1 MGFRE
6 IRDDPFFSGS
16 CSSTSRAVTG
26 DVAATD
32 GAQAVAAIF
41 LRPREVPKIDT
52 AKTRV
57 FATDRF
63 RRVEGA
69 LLAARA
75 WSSRPRNKRWLLL
88 IAFAIFVVL
97 AVISFLNLPDGVAL
111 QPGFMVAIALI
122 AAPVGWLLN
131 TFEYRS
137 IAKAA
142 GHRVSL
148 DTALQVTLA
157 VNLAN
162 LLPVPGGVAVK
173 TAALKLEG
181 SSLGSAVSVNAIAG
195 IIWIGATAALVG
207 IALLT
212 DPAFVVRGAV
222 VATVGAAMLGGAAL
236 SLRRRLPGW
245 RRVFVELVAIETGST
260 LVAALRTALAF
271 AAIGETA
278 SIAAVI
284 TIASAH
290 VLAVAIGFFPA
301 GLGLSEALA
310 AALALTVQVSPAVA
324 VAASAVERVSSATG
338 RILILSAMGLHLRNA
353 SRRRVGKD
361 STSATPAELDAR
373 GGSAGGN
380 CHPRRR
386 DSDQA
391 LD

>member
-1 MGFRE
+1 
-6 IRDDPFFSGS
+6 
-16 CSSTSRAVTG
+16 V
-26 DVAATD
+26 
-32 GAQAVAAIF
+32 
-41 LRPREVPKIDT
+41 
-52 AKTRV
+52 
-57 FATDRF
+57 
-63 RRVEGA
+63 
-69 LLAARA
+69 AARA

-88 IAFAIFVVL
+88 SAFAIFVVL

-111 QPGFMVAIALI
+111 RPGFMVAIALI
-122 AAPVGWLLN
+122 AAPAGWLLN

-181 SSLGSAVSVNAIAG
+181 TSLGSAVSVNAIAG

-207 IALLT
+207 LALLT
-212 DPAFVVRGAV
+212 DPAFVARGAV
-222 VATVGAAMLGGAAL
+222 LATVGAAMLGGAAL

-284 TIASAH
+284 TVASAH

-338 RILILSAMGLHLRNA
+338 RILILSAMGLHRRNA
-353 SRRRVGKD
+353 SPGASAKTAPAPPRRS
-361 STSATPAELDAR
+361 STRAAAQRAATATR
-373 GGSAGGN
+373 
-380 CHPRRR
+380 RRR

-391 LD
+391 VD

>member
-1 MGFRE
+1 VGFRE
-6 IRDDPFFSGS
+6 LRDDPHFSRS

-52 AKTRV
+52 AQTRV

-97 AVISFLNLPDGVAL
+97 AVISFQNLPDGVAL

-122 AAPVGWLLN
+122 AAPAGWLLN

-212 DPAFVVRGAV
+212 DPDFVARGAV

-245 RRVFVELVAIETGST
+245 RRVFVELVA
-260 LVAALRTALAF
+260 ALRTALAF

-278 SIAAVI
+278 SIAAFI

-324 VAASAVERVSSATG
+324 VAASAVERVSSAAG